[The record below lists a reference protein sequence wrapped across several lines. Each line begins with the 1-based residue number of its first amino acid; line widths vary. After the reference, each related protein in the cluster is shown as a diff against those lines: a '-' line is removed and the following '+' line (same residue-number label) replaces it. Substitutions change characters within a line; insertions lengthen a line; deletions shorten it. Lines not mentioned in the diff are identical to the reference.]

1 MLFPISNV
9 ACMLSPPYPLKRRSP
24 PLQRAFSLASGCDRY
39 FHMRRSIKE
48 ELSGQRGAKPD
59 NPLFHVFCLPGH
71 RLPRRIKDQVARI
84 AKELDPVATR
94 LDDIQEVCLADT
106 VLTRSCLNLD
116 AAFCQDIREIGQV
129 LGIA

>member
-1 MLFPISNV
+1 
-9 ACMLSPPYPLKRRSP
+9 
-24 PLQRAFSLASGCDRY
+24 
-39 FHMRRSIKE
+39 MRHAIKE

-59 NPLFHVFCLPGH
+59 NSLFHVFRLPGH

-84 AKELDPVATR
+84 AKELDPVAAR

-116 AAFCQDIREIGQV
+116 AAFCQDI
-129 LGIA
+129 